1 MYTLFA
7 RLAPWLLT
15 LLEVVLIVG
24 GGTLIAI
31 SSRRPHQN
39 ASRTAFSR
47 IEDSF
52 KRLAKRKQLSV
63 LLVGLSVITL
73 RTALIPIL
81 GIPQPYAHDEFSY
94 LLAADTFAHGRLTNP
109 THPMWVHF
117 ESFHII
123 QTPTYMSMYPPAQG
137 LVLAA
142 GQLLGNPWIG
152 QLFVT
157 ALMCSALCWMLQGWF
172 PPTWALLGGALAALR
187 LGILCYWMN
196 GYWCASVA
204 ALGGALV
211 LGAWPRMKKRLAI
224 LDSFFM
230 GLGLVILANSRPFE
244 GLLVSLPVAVAMLS
258 WLTRKKRPP
267 LLFTFSRLA
276 PLVLVLICGALA
288 TGYYYRRVT
297 GSPFVMTYQVNRAQ
311 YATAPYFL
319 WQPAPPTP
327 KYRHAVMKDL
337 YDGELK
343 QYERSHTFEGFL
355 ARGAEKLKGWW
366 ILYLGPLLTL
376 PLLALPWVGTRP
388 KMILPV
394 AICVILIAGFAQE
407 SWTLPH
413 YFSPAVG
420 ALYILLV
427 ECMRQIRHCRALKP
441 DLGVGDLRATMVRAI
456 PTLAV
461 AMIVLRVAAAAMH
474 APIEVPWPRG
484 NLARTAV
491 ERQLSQAPGQ
501 QLVFVRYGPQ
511 HNTNMEWVWNAADID
526 DAKVVWARDMGNE
539 KNRELLNYFK
549 NRTAWMLNG
558 DASVVRPELY
568 EDR

>member
-15 LLEVVLIVG
+15 LLEAVLIVG
-24 GGTLIAI
+24 AGILIAI
-31 SSRRPHQN
+31 SSRRARH
-39 ASRTAFSR
+39 SGSHTAFSR
-47 IEDSF
+47 IENNL

-73 RTALIPIL
+73 RVSLIPIL
-81 GIPQPYAHDEFSY
+81 GTPEPYAHDEFSY

-123 QTPTYMSMYPPAQG
+123 QRPTYMSMYPPAQG

-152 QLFVT
+152 QLFAT

-172 PPTWALLGGALAALR
+172 PPTWALLGGALAVLR
-187 LGILCYWMN
+187 LGILSYWMN
-196 GYWCASVA
+196 GYWCASIA
-204 ALGGALV
+204 AFGGALL
-211 LGAWPRMKKRLAI
+211 LGAWPRMKKRLTL
-224 LDSFFM
+224 LDSSVM

-244 GLLVSLPVAVAMLS
+244 GLLVSLPVAVAMLF
-258 WLTRKKRPP
+258 WLVGKKRPP
-267 LLFTFSRLA
+267 LLFRLA
-276 PLVLVLICGALA
+276 PLVLVLVCGALA
-288 TGYYYRRVT
+288 TGYYYWRVT
-297 GSPFVMTYQVNRAQ
+297 GSPFVMTYQINRAA

-319 WQPAPPTP
+319 WQSLPQAPT
-327 KYRHAVMKDL
+327 YRHAVMKDL

-343 QYERSHTFEGFL
+343 QYEKSQTLAGFL
-355 ARGAEKLKGWW
+355 ARSAEKAKGWW

-376 PLLALPWVGTRP
+376 PLLALPWVVTRP
-388 KMILPV
+388 KMRLPV
-394 AICVILIAGFAQE
+394 AICIVMVVGFAME

-413 YFSPAVG
+413 YFSPAVS

-427 ECMRQIRHCRALKP
+427 ECLRQIRYCRSLKP
-441 DLGVGDLRATMVRAI
+441 NLGPAMVRAI

-461 AMIVLRVAAAAMH
+461 AMIALRVTAAAMH
-474 APIEVPWPRG
+474 VPIEARWPRG
-484 NLARTAV
+484 NLARSAV
-491 ERQLSQAPGQ
+491 ERQLSQAPGP
-501 QLVFVRYGPQ
+501 QLVIVKYRPR
-511 HNTNMEWVWNAADID
+511 HNSDMEWVWNNADIND
-526 DAKVVWARDMGNE
+526 SKVVWARDMGSE

-549 NRTAWMLNG
+549 NRREWLLNADDSPPQLG
-558 DASVVRPELY
+558 SYEASP
-568 EDR
+568 